1 VPAVAARDANP
12 PISIARARYEV
23 SGTLGSSAVEAAD
36 LAFAGLARQ
45 AELIRAGEVSA
56 RELTGMYLERI
67 GRIDPLVRA
76 FRIVL
81 ADEALA
87 AADAAD
93 ARRGDAAP
101 PLNGVPIAI
110 KDDTDMAGQITAHG
124 SLAAGGPAAA
134 DAEVVRRLR
143 AAGAVILGK
152 THVPELE
159 ALVVT
164 ESLAFGATHNPWD
177 LALTCGGSSGGS
189 AAAVAAGLAAA
200 AHATDGVGS
209 IRIPAACCGLFGLK
223 PQRDRVP
230 MPRNWKGLPVT
241 GALTRRVTDSAL
253 FLDAVK
259 HPGASLAAAAA
270 REPGALRIAYSFALP
285 RGITA
290 SADAE
295 QRGAVERT
303 AERLRDLGHAVEE
316 RDPDY
321 GNMALGVTARYLSGV
336 REEAAGMPHPE
347 RLARHTR
354 GLASMGSK
362 LPSFVVE
369 RARAQVAADRE
380 RLGALFSAFDV
391 LMTPALTRRPPPIG
405 EWMGLPAPLML
416 NGMANFVAYLPAWN
430 HVGQPAAAVPVE
442 TAPDGFPVAVQL
454 VGRTGD
460 EATLLSLSA
469 QLETA
474 TGWPARRPPLAA

>member
-1 VPAVAARDANP
+1 MRRRTLRPRADARVRAVDP
-12 PISIARARYEV
+12 
-23 SGTLGSSAVEAAD
+23 AD

-45 AELIRAGEVSA
+45 AELIRAGEVSS
-56 RELTGMYLERI
+56 RELTELYLERI
-67 GRIDPLVRA
+67 GRLDPLLRSY
-76 FRIVL
+76 RIVL

-93 ARRGDAAP
+93 ARRGDGAP
-101 PLNGVPIAI
+101 PMCGVPIAI
-110 KDDTDMAGQITAHG
+110 KDDTDVAGQVTALG
-124 SLAAGGPAAA
+124 SLAHGGAAER

-143 AAGAVILGK
+143 AAGAVIVGK
-152 THVPELE
+152 THVPEL
-159 ALVVT
+159 ATSAMT
-164 ESLAFGATHNPWD
+164 ESLAFGATRNPWD
-177 LALTCGGSSGGS
+177 PNRTCGGSSGGS
-189 AAAVAAGLAAA
+189 AVAVAAGLAAA
-200 AHATDGVGS
+200 ALATDGVGS

-230 MPRNWKGLPVT
+230 MPRNWNGLSVT
-241 GALTRRVTDSAL
+241 GALTRGVMDSAL

-259 HPGASLAAAAA
+259 EPGRSLAAAAA
-270 REPGALRIAYSFALP
+270 SAPGRLRIAYSSASP
-285 RGITA
+285 RGVTA
-290 SADAE
+290 SADEE
-295 QRGAVERT
+295 QRGAVDRT

-316 RDPDY
+316 RDPGY
-321 GNMALGVTARYLSGV
+321 GNVALNVIARYLSAV
-336 REEAAGMPHPE
+336 SEEAAGMPHPE

-369 RARAQVAADRE
+369 RAHAQEASDRD
-380 RLGALFSAFDV
+380 RIGALFSDVDV

-405 EWMGLPAPLML
+405 EWMGLPAPIML
-416 NGMANFVAYLPAWN
+416 NGMTNFVAYLPVWN

-454 VGRTGD
+454 VGRAGD

-469 QLETA
+469 QLETD
-474 TGWPARRPPLAA
+474 TGWLERRPPLAA